1 MSNEKKKKNPNTFSF
16 SLKKTDGKIIR
27 DFISKQSNF
36 SETIRFLITKY
47 VIENGVEDVSGKLNE
62 LLFSALENNIY
73 NLEENKKVDNLDT
86 NKNNEIDK
94 EEKLNN
100 KEIQKE
106 NLDMEEVPSC
116 YKIN

>member
-62 LLFSALENNIY
+62 LLFSVLENNIY
-73 NLEENKKVDNLDT
+73 NLEENKNSNNLSV
-86 NKNNEIDK
+86 NESSKIEKKENLNNEEFK
-94 EEKLNN
+94 
-100 KEIQKE
+100 KE
-106 NLDMEEVPSC
+106 NLDIEQVPSC

>member
-1 MSNEKKKKNPNTFSF
+1 MSKEKKKKNPNTFSF

-27 DFISKQSNF
+27 DFIDKQSNF

-73 NLEENKKVDNLDT
+73 NLEGNKKLDNS
-86 NKNNEIDK
+86 NNNENNEFSKK
-94 EEKLNN
+94 ENLNGE
-100 KEIQKE
+100 EIQKE
-106 NLDMEEVPSC
+106 NLSMEEVPSC

>member
-16 SLKKTDGKIIR
+16 SLKKTDAKIIR
-27 DFISKQSNF
+27 DFIDKQSNF

-73 NLEENKKVDNLDT
+73 NLGENKKIDYLD
-86 NKNNEIDK
+86 D
-94 EEKLNN
+94 N
-100 KEIQKE
+100 KENEFDKKGNLNDDEVQKE
-106 NLDMEEVPSC
+106 SLDIEEVPSC

>member
-16 SLKKTDGKIIR
+16 SLKKNDGKIIR
-27 DFISKQSNF
+27 DFIDKQSNF

-62 LLFSALENNIY
+62 LLFLALENNIY
-73 NLEENKKVDNLDT
+73 NLEENKKIDNDT
-86 NKNNEIDK
+86 NND
-94 EEKLNN
+94 
-100 KEIQKE
+100 EIQKE
-106 NLDMEEVPSC
+106 KSDMEEIPSC